1 MSNTEQHLKRIT
13 HKLHQLVKE
22 QVAIQKENNKL
33 KEELIAAREK
43 LSAQQKNAEDLKQQV
58 TVLKLNTGEMSE
70 VDKKQFEKRI
80 NDYVKEID
88 KCIAM
93 LGE

>member
-1 MSNTEQHLKRIT
+1 M
-13 HKLHQLVKE
+13 KE